1 MKINEMK
8 KVSKSAKLLFSQMSV
23 AKQQIFLSASLSE
36 RYITSLSVAESRT
49 KVILK
54 GGFCNLPSFTKNIS
68 MILQKRPFGALK
80 VCFVY
85 YCCQNCSCKRRRGI
99 YRWCCSS
106 LPLLVSIWL
115 IFHES
120 FRTIYSI
127 LFISW

>member
-8 KVSKSAKLLFSQMSV
+8 KVSKSAKLLFSQMSA

-80 VCFVY
+80 ICFVY